1 MSKTAQKLSQA
12 DEAVLKHVDPKMREE
27 VARKRRDSRNG
38 VYLASMARKKKNLPN
53 LSVENKAF
61 FTDKFHVAQKESLRL
76 QIIHKNA
83 AERYRR
89 FCKKQG
95 DKIRSANEAK
105 KKKTKTKKRKYT
117 RKAKTKE
124 NEKAQTQIDEPDLR
138 SYSTLRGEKG

>member
-61 FTDKFHVAQKESLRL
+61 FTDKFHVAQKESAKGVFTTPNHSQERGGAL
-76 QIIHKNA
+76 QKILQKA
-83 AERYRR
+83 RR
-89 FCKKQG
+89 Q
-95 DKIRSANEAK
+95 DKI
-105 KKKTKTKKRKYT
+105 
-117 RKAKTKE
+117 
-124 NEKAQTQIDEPDLR
+124 
-138 SYSTLRGEKG
+138 G